1 MAKSDVKFRLN
12 RRAFQQQ
19 ILMGNGIA
27 LESALRSAIGGG
39 DDVQIE
45 VSSNTRGG
53 GRMRARV
60 YGSLS
65 DEAARGSLSRRLS

>member
-1 MAKSDVKFRLN
+1 MAKDVKFRLN
-12 RRAFQQQ
+12 RRAFQSQ
-19 ILMGNGIA
+19 ILMGQGVDMAGA
-27 LESALRSAIGGG
+27 LQSALGPG

-45 VSSNTRGG
+45 VSSNARQG